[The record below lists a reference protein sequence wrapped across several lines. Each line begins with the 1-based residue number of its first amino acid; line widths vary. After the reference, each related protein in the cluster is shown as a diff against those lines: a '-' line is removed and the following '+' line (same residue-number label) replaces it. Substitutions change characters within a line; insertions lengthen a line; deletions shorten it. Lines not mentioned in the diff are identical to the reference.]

1 MDKNNR
7 IGFIAYKVF
16 IYTLGV
22 FQAILY
28 TPVVLSGVLFIVI
41 IPLLFQN
48 GFTNPLLKFFPNGNY
63 ETHEI
68 LVVYGK
74 YAFGLS
80 LVIAFTEMIFKKRF
94 SISIKKKIVWLVLL
108 LLAGYGL
115 VLTFFLTKTEVGT
128 FGILAVLIPFFIFS
142 ILAVYVSAL
151 LGALISYLSRIIDV

>member
-1 MDKNNR
+1 
-7 IGFIAYKVF
+7 
-16 IYTLGV
+16 
-22 FQAILY
+22 
-28 TPVVLSGVLFIVI
+28 
-41 IPLLFQN
+41 
-48 GFTNPLLKFFPNGNY
+48 
-63 ETHEI
+63 
-68 LVVYGK
+68 
-74 YAFGLS
+74 
-80 LVIAFTEMIFKKRF
+80 MIFKKRF